1 MRSRS
6 AAAPCPDEPANHVN
20 SSRDRHAR
28 GSRAQMPTKQALEMT
43 RAHAELVGELID
55 AVRVEKPVIDQ
66 S

>member
-1 MRSRS
+1 
-6 AAAPCPDEPANHVN
+6 
-20 SSRDRHAR
+20 
-28 GSRAQMPTKQALEMT
+28 MPTKQALEMT